1 MGRSGRTAL
10 TVKHVET
17 CKNVGYT
24 ADGKQPGLN
33 LQVALGPDGYTRSWV
48 FRYTS
53 PVTGKRR
60 EIGLGPVSLHG
71 LAAVREMAETCRRQI
86 ANGIDPKTLRDAEKA
101 QRAAVRPVA
110 FTFQQAAE
118 RCIATRQHE

>member
-1 MGRSGRTAL
+1 MGRAAKASLTARQ
-10 TVKHVET
+10 VET
-17 CKNVGYT
+17 STKLGYT

-60 EIGLGPVSLHG
+60 EIGLGPLSLRG
-71 LAAVREMAETCRRQI
+71 LAEVREMADVCRKQI
-86 ANGIDPKTLRDAEKA
+86 ASGIDPKTLRDAEKA
-101 QRAAVRPVA
+101 QRAAVRPSE
-110 FTFQQAAE
+110 TG
-118 RCIATRQHE
+118 